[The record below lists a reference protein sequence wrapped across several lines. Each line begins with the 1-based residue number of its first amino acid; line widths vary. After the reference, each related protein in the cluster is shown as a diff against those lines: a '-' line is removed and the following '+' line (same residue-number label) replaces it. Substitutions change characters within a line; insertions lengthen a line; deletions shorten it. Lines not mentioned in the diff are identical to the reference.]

1 MYICINNY
9 TMSDYEYDSEEEDEL
24 DMEQIQA
31 IQNEVDKD
39 EDETEFSFWM
49 SEQGLNM
56 PIESWASSS
65 RPLVNVLEN
74 VKIHPE
80 RLEKLKEATEYY
92 VAVYGGNLHNVLAEM
107 IHTFSK

>member
-1 MYICINNY
+1 
-9 TMSDYEYDSEEEDEL
+9 MSYEYDSEYDSEDEHN
-24 DMEQIQA
+24 MEQI
-31 IQNEVDKD
+31 IQEVDKD
-39 EDETEFSFWM
+39 DNETDFSFWM

>member
-1 MYICINNY
+1 
-9 TMSDYEYDSEEEDEL
+9 MSDYADYEYDSEEEDEL

-56 PIESWASSS
+56 PIEAWASSS
-65 RPLVNVLEN
+65 RQLPEKI
-74 VKIHPE
+74 KIHPD
-80 RLEKLKEATEYY
+80 RLDKLTKATEYY
-92 VAVYGGNLHNVLAEM
+92 VAVYGGSLQSVLAEM
-107 IHTFSK
+107 IHTFK